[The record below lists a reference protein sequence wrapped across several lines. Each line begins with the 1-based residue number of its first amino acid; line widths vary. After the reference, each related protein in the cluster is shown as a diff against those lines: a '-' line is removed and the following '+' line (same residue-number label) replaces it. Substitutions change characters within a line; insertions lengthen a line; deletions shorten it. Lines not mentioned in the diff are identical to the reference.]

1 MQTDRVNDAA
11 AVRGRLPTLRDSTNV
26 VNRMRLIVNGRE
38 KEFRDGLTVDALIT
52 EGGEPV
58 GQVLVE
64 VNGEYVP
71 TRLQK
76 GRVLAEGDRVETI
89 LPAFGG

>member
-1 MQTDRVNDAA
+1 
-11 AVRGRLPTLRDSTNV
+11 
-26 VNRMRLIVNGRE
+26 MRLIVNGRE

-52 EGGEPV
+52 EEGEPV
-58 GQVLVE
+58 GHVLVE

>member
-1 MQTDRVNDAA
+1 
-11 AVRGRLPTLRDSTNV
+11 
-26 VNRMRLIVNGRE
+26 MRLIVNGRE
-38 KEFRDGLTVDALIT
+38 KKVRDGLTLPALLA
-52 EGGEPV
+52 EDGEPV
-58 GQVLVE
+58 GHVLVE

-76 GRVLAEGDRVETI
+76 ARVLADGDRVETI